1 MSLVDRILGPS
12 QTGTLNE
19 ICALLREQ
27 NTLLRLLAEAQGV
40 AVHQVPRVLGQVT
53 PPKRRGP
60 LDASAVTQGGRKAQ
74 IQREWKQQEREQ
86 FPHRSGPPTA
96 PTPESAGNGLGSATA
111 PPPT

>member
-12 QTGTLNE
+12 QTGTLHE

-27 NTLLRLLAEAQGV
+27 NTLLRLLATAQGINV
-40 AVHQVPRVLGQVT
+40 NQVPRVQGQVT
-53 PPKRRGP
+53 APRRRGP
-60 LDASAVTQGGRKAQ
+60 LDASAVSLGGRKAQ
-74 IQREWKQQEREQ
+74 IQREYQEQERQ
-86 FPHRSGPPTA
+86 LFPHRSGPPTD